1 MDNVKVSVCMTAY
14 NHSKY
19 IEKAIRSVLM
29 QKTDFEIE
37 IIVADDSSTD
47 DTQKIIANIAKE
59 NPSIIKPILR
69 EKNLGST
76 KNSFDAIKKC
86 SGEYIAFLEG
96 DDFWIDENKLQKQV
110 EFMNAN
116 KDYLAC
122 YHKNQKVDDNNNV
135 IEENDSRFDVVG
147 EFTVKNITEEFLL
160 PGQLGTLMIR
170 KEVVNNID
178 PQLIKKVMLN
188 VGFIPGDRMIPIYIL
203 SKGKIYCMPDVMSAY
218 RWVLKE
224 NGQNWSSKYSQDNYV
239 SHFVLILTRKNMEK
253 LGKLLDLPIDFE
265 KQEYESFIDAL
276 WKYKFGKK
284 KKYIL
289 NIIYMY
295 LFSNHKK
302 YLREYG
308 IPKLKNEIAARKK
321 NGEILTI
328 KDKVKESIKERCPKL
343 AMFLKKVK
351 KTLSKN

>member
-1 MDNVKVSVCMTAY
+1 MNSVKVSVCMTAY

-29 QKTDFEIE
+29 QKTDFKIE
-37 IIVADDSSTD
+37 VIVADDASTD
-47 DTQKIIANIAKE
+47 ETQKIISNIAKE
-59 NPSIIKPILR
+59 YPDIIKPILR
-69 EKNLGST
+69 EKNLGGT
-76 KNSFDAIKKC
+76 QNSLDAIIKC
-86 SGEYIAFLEG
+86 CGEYIAFLEG

-110 EFMNAN
+110 EFLDAN
-116 KDYLAC
+116 KEFLAC

-147 EFTVKNITEEFLL
+147 EFTVKHITEEFLL

-188 VGFIPGDRMIPIYIL
+188 VGFIPGDRMVPIYIL
-203 SKGKIYCMPDVMSAY
+203 SMGKIYCMPDVMSAY
-218 RWVLKE
+218 RWVLKA
-224 NGQNWSSKYSQDNYV
+224 NGQNWSSKYSQDDSI

-253 LGKLLDLPIDFE
+253 LGKLLNLPIDFE
-265 KQEYESFIDAL
+265 KQEYDSFIDAL
-276 WKYKFGKK
+276 WKYKFLKK
-284 KKYIL
+284 RKYIF
-289 NIIYMY
+289 NILYMY
-295 LFSNHKK
+295 FFSNHKK
-302 YLREYG
+302 YLRKYG
-308 IPKLKNEIAARKK
+308 VPKLKNEVATRKK
-321 NGEILTI
+321 NGDILTI
-328 KDKVKESIKERCPKL
+328 KSKIKGSLKERCPKL